1 MRACSNMDS
10 SENRWGGGF
19 SFHFLRSLDCIIW
32 LEATALLGWCESL
45 LPSFMGL
52 KKNLIC
58 SGVLRSFSRLIGLF
72 QNKTHIYCMCA
83 RSWNGT
89 KNNLIDK
96 WIFFSLP
103 ETKVMKKELICSQ
116 CCLCYLFNTFSM
128 DLLPARGV
136 WKAVPESAMV
146 LNCKG
151 FKGLAQM
158 RTVLFNLQNSY
169 VFLTKFKDKQHGREH
184 RSWDTCVEALAL
196 RLVSVTV
203 T

>member
-1 MRACSNMDS
+1 MRG
-10 SENRWGGGF
+10 RF
-19 SFHFLRSLDCIIW
+19 FLPF
-32 LEATALLGWCESL
+32 LEV
-45 LPSFMGL
+45 PGL
-52 KKNLIC
+52 YYMTWSYSTSRLVWVTVTIFYGIKKNLIC